1 MKKSIIF
8 GLAVLMGLPSLA
20 TAQDFKASEQ
30 EPSAK
35 KTVVTKK
42 FETRLVTGQV
52 LDAVTGQPLEGAL
65 VYAAGVDGYSE
76 LTDENG
82 RYELQVPLFCSSLQ
96 VKNPDYNMYILGLVK
111 DKEQKTVR
119 LYSSSFK
126 ADYTQEPNLL
136 NSRSLETLDY
146 TSSVN
151 AKDEIGNQLG
161 AYVYTTSRSAAPGIG
176 SELFVQGLN
185 SLSANA
191 QPLVVVDG
199 VILEQ
204 QYDREVLHSGFFNDV
219 LTNINPEDIE
229 DVTVLRNGTALYGTR
244 GSNGVIL
251 ISTKRSRS
259 MTTKITASV
268 SGGVTTEPKFLSMMD
283 AEEYRGYASGLLG
296 TTNTTVTDF
305 KFLNADPTYYYY
317 KQYHNN
323 TDWKDKIYQTAF
335 QQNYGIK
342 VEGGDDIAQYNLSVG
357 FTRNESAL
365 KYNDMNRLSVRFNTD
380 IKLLEKLKVRFDV
393 SFSNI
398 NRDLRDDGAP
408 TTYEEGTP
416 TAPSFLA
423 YAKAPFLSP
432 YAYGNG
438 VFSTSFYDIS
448 DEEYLNEAL
457 SGYRQYNY
465 KLGNPVAFNKYGEAE
480 NKNHF
485 ENSLFNIAVT
495 PQYAFLPNLVLSEQ
509 FSYTLV
515 NTNNKYYVPING
527 VPDYWVTGVS
537 GWRTNEVRSLAS
549 KQNSVQSDTRLT
561 WNQRFGAHK
570 VDLLGGIR
578 INWENYTRNSQWGY
592 DTGSDKTPFISSG
605 LKNASSSGDNDT
617 WRNMDVYLQGN
628 YNYAGR
634 YYLQANLTGSGSSR
648 FGKKADGGIKFGGVK
663 WGIFPSVQA
672 TWVLSNEAW
681 LAGVSEL
688 SWLDK
693 LSLTAG
699 YDVSGNDGIGYN
711 ASRTYFAGS
720 LFLNRAAGLT
730 LEGIANEEVK
740 WETTSRFNVG
750 MDAGLFNNRVKV
762 GASVFFSK
770 TQDLLTLQTLPYY
783 SGLETY
789 WTNDGELENRGFD
802 VSASVKLLSTR
813 NWSWE
818 MGATVGHY
826 ENKINKLAS
835 GVDSYTTELYSG
847 TVLTKVGKAA
857 NLFYGYKTDGVF
869 ASTAE
874 ANADALFIKDNTGAN
889 LYFGAGDMR
898 FVDQDGNH
906 EINEDDRVVIGNPN
920 PDIYGNI
927 FTTASY
933 KHFHLNVNF
942 KYSLGN
948 DVYNYMRSQ
957 LEGGSRFMNQTKAL
971 TNRWQ
976 YEGQETSV
984 PKATFQD
991 PMGNSRFSDRWIE
1004 DGSYLKLK
1012 SVTLSYDLPL
1022 NLTFLQGLQFWV
1034 QANNLFTATKYLGS
1048 DPEVSCT
1055 NAVIGQGIDAGYLG
1069 GSRSFM
1075 AGVKINL

>member
-1 MKKSIIF
+1 MKNSIIF
-8 GLAVLMGLPSLA
+8 GLAVLMGLPSIA
-20 TAQDFKASEQ
+20 TAQDFDASEQ

-35 KTVVTKK
+35 KTVVAKK
-42 FETRLVTGQV
+42 FETRTVTGTV
-52 LDAVTGQPLEGAL
+52 VDAVTGMPVEGAL
-65 VYAAGVDGYSE
+65 VYASGVEGYSE
-76 LTDENG
+76 LTDERG
-82 RYELQVPLFCSSLQ
+82 YYDFQVPVFCSALL
-96 VKNPDYNMYILGLVK
+96 VKAPDYNLYELGLTK
-111 DKEQKTVR
+111 DREQKRVR
-119 LYSSSFK
+119 LYSTLFK
-126 ADYTQEPNLL
+126 ADYKTETDVL
-136 NSRSLETLDY
+136 NSPELEKLDY
-146 TSSVN
+146 ISSVN
-151 AKDEIGNQLG
+151 PKDEIGNQLN
-161 AYVYTTSRSAAPGIG
+161 AYAHTTSRGGTPGLG
-176 SELFVQGLN
+176 SEMFIQGLN

-191 QPLVVVDG
+191 QPLVVIDG
-199 VILEQ
+199 VIIEQ
-204 QYDREVLHSGFFNDV
+204 QYDRQMLHSGFFNDI
-219 LTNINPEDIE
+219 LTNVNSEDIE
-229 DVTVLRNGTALYGTR
+229 SVTVLRNGTALYGTR
-244 GSNGVIL
+244 GANGVIL

-259 MTTKITASV
+259 MTTRITASA
-268 SGGVTTEPKFLSMMD
+268 SFGVTAEPKYISMMNAD
-283 AEEYRGYASGLLG
+283 QYRGYASELLG

-317 KQYHNN
+317 QQYHNN
-323 TDWKDKIYQTAF
+323 TDWKDMIYRTAF

-357 FTRNESAL
+357 FTPKNESTL
-365 KYNDMNRLSVRFNTD
+365 ECNDMQRLSVRFNTD
-380 IKLLEKLKVRFDV
+380 IKLLDKLKVRFDV
-393 SFSNI
+393 SYSNI

-416 TAPSFLA
+416 TSPSFLA
-423 YAKAPFLSP
+423 YAKSPFLSP

-438 VFSTSFYDIS
+438 VFSKSFYDIS
-448 DEEYLNEAL
+448 DEEYLDEAL
-457 SGYRQYNY
+457 SGYSQYNY
-465 KLGNPVAFNKYGEAE
+465 QLGNPVAFNKYAEAE

-495 PQYAFLPNLVLSEQ
+495 PQYAFRPNLILSEQ

-527 VPDYWVTGVS
+527 VPDYYVTGVS

-561 WNQRFGAHK
+561 WNQRIDAHK

-578 INWENYTRNSQWGY
+578 VNWENYTCNSQLGY

-605 LKNASSSGDNDT
+605 LKNATSEGANDQ
-617 WRNMDVYLQGN
+617 WRNMDVYVQGN
-628 YNYAGR
+628 YNYSGR
-634 YYLQANLTGSGSSR
+634 YFLQANLTASGSSR

-663 WGIFPSVQA
+663 WGIFPSVQG
-672 TWVLSNEAW
+672 TWVLTNETW
-681 LAGVSEL
+681 MAGS

-699 YDVSGNDGIGYN
+699 FDVSGNDGIGYN
-711 ASRTYFAGS
+711 ASRTYFAGN
-720 LFLNRAAGLT
+720 LFLNRVAGLT
-730 LEGIANEEVK
+730 LGGIANEEVK
-740 WETTSRFNVG
+740 WETTSRVNFGFDAKLLDNRLSVAANV
-750 MDAGLFNNRVKV
+750 
-762 GASVFFSK
+762 FSAK
-770 TQDLLTLQTLPYY
+770 TKDLLTLQSLPYY

-789 WTNDGELENRGFD
+789 WTNDGELQNRGFD
-802 VSASVKLLSTR
+802 VSASYKVLSTR
-813 NWSWE
+813 NWAVE

-826 ENKINKLAS
+826 KNEINKLAS
-835 GVDSYTTELYSG
+835 GVNSYTTELYGG
-847 TVLTKVGKAA
+847 TVLTQVGKAA

-874 ANADALFIKDNTGAN
+874 ANAAGLYLIDDTGARQ
-889 LYFGAGDMR
+889 YFGAGDMK
-898 FVDQDGNH
+898 FTDKDGNG
-906 EINEDDRVVIGNPN
+906 EINENDRFVIGDPN
-920 PDIYGNI
+920 PDFYGNI
-927 FTTASY
+927 FASASY
-933 KHFHLNVNF
+933 KRFRLDVNF
-942 KYSLGN
+942 KYSVGN
-948 DVYNYMRSQ
+948 DIYNYMRSQ
-957 LEGGSRFMNQTKAL
+957 LEGGNRFMNQTTAL

-976 YEGQETSV
+976 YEGHETGI

-1055 NAVIGQGIDAGYLG
+1055 TSVIGQGIDAGYLG
-1069 GSRSFM
+1069 QSRSFM

>member
-96 VKNPDYNMYILGLVK
+96 VKNPDYNMYVLGLVK
-111 DKEQKTVR
+111 DREQKPVR

-283 AEEYRGYASGLLG
+283 AEEYRGYASGLLE

-448 DEEYLNEAL
+448 DEEYLNEHKFFQIITANCKMR
-457 SGYRQYNY
+457 Y
-465 KLGNPVAFNKYGEAE
+465 E
-480 NKNHF
+480 
-485 ENSLFNIAVT
+485 I
-495 PQYAFLPNLVLSEQ
+495 
-509 FSYTLV
+509 FSYFDTEPASWV
-515 NTNNKYYVPING
+515 YVVPYSDSDEYTDYIEQLLSHSYKKTDVENG
-527 VPDYWVTGVS
+527 VS
-537 GWRTNEVRSLAS
+537 S
-549 KQNSVQSDTRLT
+549 K
-561 WNQRFGAHK
+561 
-570 VDLLGGIR
+570 
-578 INWENYTRNSQWGY
+578 
-592 DTGSDKTPFISSG
+592 
-605 LKNASSSGDNDT
+605 
-617 WRNMDVYLQGN
+617 
-628 YNYAGR
+628 
-634 YYLQANLTGSGSSR
+634 
-648 FGKKADGGIKFGGVK
+648 
-663 WGIFPSVQA
+663 
-672 TWVLSNEAW
+672 
-681 LAGVSEL
+681 
-688 SWLDK
+688 
-693 LSLTAG
+693 
-699 YDVSGNDGIGYN
+699 
-711 ASRTYFAGS
+711 
-720 LFLNRAAGLT
+720 
-730 LEGIANEEVK
+730 
-740 WETTSRFNVG
+740 
-750 MDAGLFNNRVKV
+750 
-762 GASVFFSK
+762 
-770 TQDLLTLQTLPYY
+770 
-783 SGLETY
+783 
-789 WTNDGELENRGFD
+789 
-802 VSASVKLLSTR
+802 
-813 NWSWE
+813 
-818 MGATVGHY
+818 
-826 ENKINKLAS
+826 
-835 GVDSYTTELYSG
+835 DS
-847 TVLTKVGKAA
+847 
-857 NLFYGYKTDGVF
+857 
-869 ASTAE
+869 
-874 ANADALFIKDNTGAN
+874 I
-889 LYFGAGDMR
+889 
-898 FVDQDGNH
+898 
-906 EINEDDRVVIGNPN
+906 
-920 PDIYGNI
+920 
-927 FTTASY
+927 
-933 KHFHLNVNF
+933 
-942 KYSLGN
+942 
-948 DVYNYMRSQ
+948 
-957 LEGGSRFMNQTKAL
+957 
-971 TNRWQ
+971 
-976 YEGQETSV
+976 
-984 PKATFQD
+984 
-991 PMGNSRFSDRWIE
+991 
-1004 DGSYLKLK
+1004 
-1012 SVTLSYDLPL
+1012 VTLSTCSA
-1022 NLTFLQGLQFWV
+1022 NEMRFTVHGKLQ
-1034 QANNLFTATKYLGS
+1034 
-1048 DPEVSCT
+1048 EVI
-1055 NAVIGQGIDAGYLG
+1055 AY
-1069 GSRSFM
+1069 
-1075 AGVKINL
+1075 